1 MTEEFYYFNRDI
13 ISQYVIPVFIIGR
26 SVVDTDVKLMVETIL
41 VVVADPV
48 VFGFVVASDAG
59 SVVLLDSA
67 AVVRESS
74 TLVLDIT
81 FVVWGHAVV
90 LFDVGAVVS
99 DTKIVVW
106 FVNAVVRNAGV
117 DTGTDVFETEFVL
130 SLETSGSA
138 VLTVVITV
146 VGWTIVVCETVVVL
160 DPVVV
165 GSDNSVVVSG
175 DGVVEFDNFLV
186 VTDVSI
192 VVSGNCIVVLSD
204 GVVVSGNCGVVL
216 DTADVVVFRTTRK

>member
-1 MTEEFYYFNRDI
+1 M

-26 SVVDTDVKLMVETIL
+26 SVVDTDVKYMVETIL

-48 VFGFVVASDAG
+48 VFGFVVASYAG
-59 SVVLLDSA
+59 PVVLLDSA

-74 TLVLDIT
+74 TLVSDIT
-81 FVVWGHAVV
+81 FVAWGHAIV
-90 LFDVGAVVS
+90 LFDIGAVVS
-99 DTKIVVW
+99 DTRIVVW
-106 FVNAVVRNAGV
+106 FVDAVVRKAGV
-117 DTGTDVFETEFVL
+117 DTGTDVFETDVVL

-146 VGWTIVVCETVVVL
+146 VGWTIAVCETVVVLSKNCIVVL

-165 GSDNSVVVSG
+165 GSGNSVVVSG

-192 VVSGNCIVVLSD
+192 VVSGNCVVVLSD

>member
-106 FVNAVVRNAGV
+106 FVDAVVRNAGV

-192 VVSGNCIVVLSD
+192 VVSGNCVVVLSD

>member
-1 MTEEFYYFNRDI
+1 M

-26 SVVDTDVKLMVETIL
+26 SVVDTDLKLMVETIL

-48 VFGFVVASDAG
+48 VFGFVVASDAR

-106 FVNAVVRNAGV
+106 FVDAVVRNAGV
-117 DTGTDVFETEFVL
+117 DTGTDLFETEFVL

-146 VGWTIVVCETVVVL
+146 VGWTIVVCEAAVVLSKNCIVVL
-160 DPVVV
+160 DPIVV
-165 GSDNSVVVSG
+165 GSDNSLVVSG
-175 DGVVEFDNFLV
+175 DGVVKFDNFLV

-192 VVSGNCIVVLSD
+192 VVSGNCVVVLSD

>member
-81 FVVWGHAVV
+81 FVV
-90 LFDVGAVVS
+90 
-99 DTKIVVW
+99 
-106 FVNAVVRNAGV
+106 
-117 DTGTDVFETEFVL
+117 
-130 SLETSGSA
+130 
-138 VLTVVITV
+138 
-146 VGWTIVVCETVVVL
+146 
-160 DPVVV
+160 
-165 GSDNSVVVSG
+165 
-175 DGVVEFDNFLV
+175 
-186 VTDVSI
+186 
-192 VVSGNCIVVLSD
+192 
-204 GVVVSGNCGVVL
+204 
-216 DTADVVVFRTTRK
+216 